1 MLGGVSVT
9 WAATMQ
15 AALAA
20 TIARPGWWILALA
33 AFLVRGGFVLI
44 LLPLVSL
51 PSASALATT
60 FAPSIEAFA
69 LSRQSLEGA
78 FLGTIA
84 IAALVGLLG
93 AAGYAGSWFDVA
105 LLREDGEADE
115 LEGLPTTQPPS
126 SWRAFGLRL
135 AAHLPTVVAM
145 GYAVVRIVIV
155 TYQEL
160 LSPGDPAAPIALRV
174 LGRAPDAVVVV
185 TLTWLLGEA
194 VGGLALRRFVE
205 GMTTAQAIRRAIR
218 ELVSARRLATFVI
231 TDAVVLA
238 FAVLL
243 VAVVGRAV
251 DRVRDDL
258 ILAVDAI
265 NLSAALLLLA
275 SVWVLGLALLGA
287 ALAWRATVWTVEAS
301 RARRTVEVPDAA
313 VPGGSPVS

>member
-1 MLGGVSVT
+1 
-9 WAATMQ
+9 
-15 AALAA
+15 
-20 TIARPGWWILALA
+20 
-33 AFLVRGGFVLI
+33 
-44 LLPLVSL
+44 
-51 PSASALATT
+51 
-60 FAPSIEAFA
+60 
-69 LSRQSLEGA
+69 
-78 FLGTIA
+78 
-84 IAALVGLLG
+84 
-93 AAGYAGSWFDVA
+93 
-105 LLREDGEADE
+105 
-115 LEGLPTTQPPS
+115 
-126 SWRAFGLRL
+126 
-135 AAHLPTVVAM
+135 
-145 GYAVVRIVIV
+145 
-155 TYQEL
+155 
-160 LSPGDPAAPIALRV
+160 
-174 LGRAPDAVVVV
+174 
-185 TLTWLLGEA
+185 
-194 VGGLALRRFVE
+194 
-205 GMTTAQAIRRAIR
+205 MTTAQAIRRAIR